1 MFWVISCNS
10 FSIPQCIHRDLAA
23 RNVLVSEDMVCKV
36 ADFGLA
42 RDVMNVRIYQRES
55 EVIRQFEVLF
65 FFYLHF
71 TWVSN
76 GKGECYLCRFYTLR
90 CREFCPCAGWHWNPF
105 LMTCTQQRVTYGLLG
120 FSFGRSLLLVRWLWY
135 IDRGRNQLE
144 NISAISNLQFRVSLH

>member
-1 MFWVISCNS
+1 MLSVLSQKQTDKMRKYCDMFWVSCNS

-55 EVIRQFEVLF
+55 EVIRQYDVLF
-65 FFYLHF
+65 FFDLRI

-76 GKGECYLCRFYTLR
+76 GKGECYILFLLCVAGSSAHALDGTGIPSWWRVHN
-90 CREFCPCAGWHWNPF
+90 REWRMVFWDSP
-105 LMTCTQQRVTYGLLG
+105 LG
-120 FSFGRSLLLVRWLWY
+120 
-135 IDRGRNQLE
+135 DRYSWWDDYDIEGV
-144 NISAISNLQFRVSLH
+144 IS